1 MPERISGTHKCP
13 ERIGTMQGA
22 ENTEKQQL
30 SAPLRARMWEYRII
44 SVIVCAFSFWI
55 ASKGNW
61 NKIPVSIATVVLIIG
76 IAIWMLGSPDD
87 YNGSTDICSMIAMDC
102 PRKIEEFYEAYKDVR
117 TPLGSGYLV
126 QFYTMRQPALMF
138 GPDKNGDFLYFWL
151 SKDGNI
157 GYLGYSFMTSMI
169 KGKYNDPI
177 FPAEED
183 FGDNTAKYVC
193 YQSDVLLMQKQ
204 LRESLEHFVKTKQV
218 LEIPQSRPSEVYT
231 FTEDFKLTGQ
241 HFDLCDSEGKHVFE
255 IEGTAPLRTL
265 SVYDNQHNEIFK
277 MTKKVVSVLPTY
289 QFYYRGELYGTL
301 EKKFVLVK
309 DKFEMK
315 VKEGK
320 LELTEYA
327 GSIGHNFCVTL
338 NGKTLGTILDNLDLK
353 MENIVFDN
361 AVIIAYEEKYL
372 PLLTAMAVMAA
383 RELARDRS

>member
-1 MPERISGTHKCP
+1 
-13 ERIGTMQGA
+13 MQGA

-218 LEIPQSRPSEVYT
+218 LEIPQSHPSEVYT

-241 HFDLCDSEGKHVFE
+241 HFDLCDNEGNRVFE
-255 IEGTAPLRTL
+255 IEGTAPLL
-265 SVYDNQHNEIFK
+265 QSEQ
-277 MTKKVVSVLPTY
+277 
-289 QFYYRGELYGTL
+289 
-301 EKKFVLVK
+301 
-309 DKFEMK
+309 
-315 VKEGK
+315 
-320 LELTEYA
+320 
-327 GSIGHNFCVTL
+327 
-338 NGKTLGTILDNLDLK
+338 
-353 MENIVFDN
+353 
-361 AVIIAYEEKYL
+361 
-372 PLLTAMAVMAA
+372 
-383 RELARDRS
+383 

>member
-1 MPERISGTHKCP
+1 MPGKDE
-13 ERIGTMQGA
+13 TMQET
-22 ENTEKQQL
+22 ENTEKQQF
-30 SAPLRARMWEYRII
+30 STSLRARMWEYRMI

-117 TPLGSGYLV
+117 TPLGSAYLV
-126 QFYTMRQPALMF
+126 QFYTMKQPALMF

-169 KGKYNDPI
+169 KGKYNDPV

-183 FGDNTAKYVC
+183 FGDNTAEYVC

-241 HFDLCDSEGKHVFE
+241 HFDLCDNEGNRVFE
-255 IEGTAPLRTL
+255 
-265 SVYDNQHNEIFK
+265 
-277 MTKKVVSVLPTY
+277 MTKKIVSVLPTY
-289 QFYYRGELYGTL
+289 QFYYLGELYGTL

-372 PLLTAMAVMAA
+372 PLLAAMAVMVA

>member
-1 MPERISGTHKCP
+1 
-13 ERIGTMQGA
+13 MQGA

-30 SAPLRARMWEYRII
+30 SASLRARMWEYRMI

-55 ASKGNW
+55 AAKGNW

-117 TPLGSGYLV
+117 TPLGSAYLV
-126 QFYTMRQPALMF
+126 QFYTMKQPALMF

-183 FGDNTAKYVC
+183 FGDNTAEYVC

-204 LRESLEHFVKTKQV
+204 LKESLEHF
-218 LEIPQSRPSEVYT
+218 E
-231 FTEDFKLTGQ
+231 LTGQ
-241 HFDLCDSEGKHVFE
+241 HFDLCDNEGNRVFE

-265 SVYDNQHNEIFK
+265 SVYDDQHNEIFK
-277 MTKKVVSVLPTY
+277 MTKKIVSVLPTY

-372 PLLTAMAVMAA
+372 PLLAAMAVMVA

>member
-1 MPERISGTHKCP
+1 M
-13 ERIGTMQGA
+13 
-22 ENTEKQQL
+22 
-30 SAPLRARMWEYRII
+30 
-44 SVIVCAFSFWI
+44 
-55 ASKGNW
+55 
-61 NKIPVSIATVVLIIG
+61 
-76 IAIWMLGSPDD
+76 
-87 YNGSTDICSMIAMDC
+87 
-102 PRKIEEFYEAYKDVR
+102 
-117 TPLGSGYLV
+117 
-126 QFYTMRQPALMF
+126 
-138 GPDKNGDFLYFWL
+138 
-151 SKDGNI
+151 
-157 GYLGYSFMTSMI
+157 
-169 KGKYNDPI
+169 
-177 FPAEED
+177 
-183 FGDNTAKYVC
+183 
-193 YQSDVLLMQKQ
+193 
-204 LRESLEHFVKTKQV
+204 KTKQV

-241 HFDLCDSEGKHVFE
+241 HFDLCDSEGNRVFE

-265 SVYDNQHNEIFK
+265 SVYDNQHTEIFK
-277 MTKKVVSVLPTY
+277 MTKKIVSVLPTY
-289 QFYYRGELYGTL
+289 QFYYLGELYGTL

-372 PLLTAMAVMAA
+372 PLLAAMAVMVA

>member
-1 MPERISGTHKCP
+1 
-13 ERIGTMQGA
+13 
-22 ENTEKQQL
+22 
-30 SAPLRARMWEYRII
+30 
-44 SVIVCAFSFWI
+44 
-55 ASKGNW
+55 
-61 NKIPVSIATVVLIIG
+61 
-76 IAIWMLGSPDD
+76 
-87 YNGSTDICSMIAMDC
+87 
-102 PRKIEEFYEAYKDVR
+102 
-117 TPLGSGYLV
+117 
-126 QFYTMRQPALMF
+126 
-138 GPDKNGDFLYFWL
+138 
-151 SKDGNI
+151 
-157 GYLGYSFMTSMI
+157 MTSMI
-169 KGKYNDPI
+169 KGKYNDPV

-218 LEIPQSRPSEVYT
+218 LEIPQSHPSEVYT

-241 HFDLCDSEGKHVFE
+241 HFDLCDNEGNRVFE

-265 SVYDNQHNEIFK
+265 SVYDDQHNEIFK
-277 MTKKVVSVLPTY
+277 MTKKIVSVLPTY
-289 QFYYRGELYGTL
+289 QFYYLGELYGTL
-301 EKKFVLVK
+301 EKKFVLVN
-309 DKFEMK
+309 KFEMK

-372 PLLTAMAVMAA
+372 PLLAAMAVMVA